1 MKGLGGKRRIA
12 VVTGTR
18 AEYGLLRST
27 IRSISEHPKLHLQLV
42 VTGIHLLRE
51 FGRTVRQIE
60 EDGWEIAARV
70 PMQRGDDSA
79 LDQAVGLSR
88 GVAGIAKFL
97 DSAGSD
103 VVLVLGD
110 RIEAMAGAL
119 AATTTGRLLAH
130 VHGGDVAAGQFDDAL
145 RHSITKLADLH
156 FAASKDAARRIIRM
170 GEDAKQVHMVGAP
183 GLDDLYAIMR
193 EEGHHGRVSDALI
206 VQHAYGRDV
215 RVECRVMT
223 AILRAVRASGLGATV
238 VYPNSDTGHSGVIE
252 AIEKSM
258 NSSGN
263 GLGLNVVRS
272 LHRDAYLRKLIDA
285 RVLVGNSSSGI
296 LEAAAAGTPSVNV
309 GSRQRGRLR
318 AGRSVVDARE
328 TYADIRRALARALK
342 IRPRKRALTPYGD
355 GKTGQRIA
363 RVLARASISVDQNR
377 LRKRNTF

>member
-1 MKGLGGKRRIA
+1 MTDRSRKRRIA

-27 IRSISEHPKLHLQLV
+27 IRSISEHPTLHLQLV
-42 VTGIHLLRE
+42 VTGMHLLRG
-51 FGRTVRQIE
+51 FGRTVRQVE

-79 LDQAVGLSR
+79 LDQARGLSR

-119 AATTTGRLLAH
+119 AATTTGRFLAH

-145 RHSITKLADLH
+145 RHSITKLAHIH
-156 FAASKDAARRIIRM
+156 FAASRDAARRIIRM
-170 GEDAKQVHMVGAP
+170 GEDAKQVHTVGAP
-183 GLDDLYAIMR
+183 GLDDLFAIMH
-193 EEGHHGRVSDALI
+193 EDPQKGQTSDALI
-206 VQHAYGRDV
+206 VQHAYGRDPK
-215 RVECRVMT
+215 VECRVMI
-223 AILRAVRASGLGATV
+223 AILRAVRTSGLKATV

-252 AIEKSM
+252 AIERARDHY
-258 NSSGN
+258 
-263 GLGLNVVRS
+263 GLNVVRS
-272 LHRDAYLRKLIDA
+272 LPRDAYLRKLIHA

-296 LEAAAAGTPSVNV
+296 LEASAAGTPSVNV
-309 GSRQRGRLR
+309 GSRQLGRLR
-318 AGRSVVDARE
+318 GGRSVVDARE

-342 IRPRKRALTPYGD
+342 TRPRKRTQAPYGD
-355 GKTGQRIA
+355 GNAGHWIA
-363 RVLARASISVDQNR
+363 RVLAGASMSADR